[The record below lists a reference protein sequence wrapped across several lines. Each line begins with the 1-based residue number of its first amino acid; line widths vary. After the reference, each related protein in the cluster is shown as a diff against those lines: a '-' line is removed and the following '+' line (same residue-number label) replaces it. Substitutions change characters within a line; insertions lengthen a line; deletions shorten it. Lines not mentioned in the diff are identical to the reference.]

1 MAIPIPSKI
10 DRISTSSDGRR
21 KDTPI
26 ATSHGRRM
34 AEAVG
39 DIPIIIGGLGR
50 CDRYKTIYQTLGVA
64 GHKKFCYDGG
74 FINEA
79 ASRSTKE

>member
-1 MAIPIPSKI
+1 MAVPIPCKI

-39 DIPIIIGGLGR
+39 DIPVIVGGLGR
-50 CDRYKTIYQTLGVA
+50 CDRYKTIYRTLGVA
-64 GHKKFCYDGG
+64 GHKKSYYGG
-74 FINEA
+74 SYE
-79 ASRSTKE
+79 RSGITVH

>member
-1 MAIPIPSKI
+1 MAIPIPCKI
-10 DRISTSSDGRR
+10 DRISTFSDGRR

-39 DIPIIIGGLGR
+39 DIPVIVESLGR
-50 CDRYKTIYQTLGVA
+50 CDRYKTIYRTLDVA
-64 GHKKFCYDGG
+64 GHKNFCYDG
-74 FINEA
+74 FMEEA
-79 ASRSTKE
+79 TLRSTKE